1 MTNDE
6 KVEVRIGGQMTIKY
20 DGTVKM
26 KRSLYEKLLKSWE
39 EHEDGIDGD
48 ILDVAD
54 AIRNGYIDD
63 PEVDEFNIVEDK
75 HA

>member
-1 MTNDE
+1 MSDDE
-6 KVEVRIGGQMTIKY
+6 VKVRIGGQMTVKY

-26 KRSLYEKLLKSWE
+26 KRSLYEKLAKAWQNQ
-39 EHEDGIDGD
+39 EDSIDED

-63 PEVDEFNIVEDK
+63 SEVDEFELVD
-75 HA
+75 